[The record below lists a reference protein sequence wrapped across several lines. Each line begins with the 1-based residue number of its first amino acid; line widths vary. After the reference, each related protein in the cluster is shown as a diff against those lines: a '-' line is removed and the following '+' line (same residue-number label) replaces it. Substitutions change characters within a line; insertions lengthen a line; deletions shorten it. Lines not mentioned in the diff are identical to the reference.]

1 MKEETYTQAFERL
14 QKIVSQIE
22 SGELEIDQLADM
34 IKEAN
39 KLIAFCNDK
48 LTKAD
53 QEILK
58 NYHRKRNKCNYL
70 LLFLQSI
77 ITIRKK

>member
-53 QEILK
+53 QEI
-58 NYHRKRNKCNYL
+58 
-70 LLFLQSI
+70 
-77 ITIRKK
+77 KKLSQEKE

>member
-39 KLIAFCNDK
+39 KLITFCNDK

-53 QEILK
+53 QEI
-58 NYHRKRNKCNYL
+58 
-70 LLFLQSI
+70 
-77 ITIRKK
+77 KKLSQEKE

>member
-22 SGELEIDQLADM
+22 SGELVIDQLADM

-53 QEILK
+53 QEI
-58 NYHRKRNKCNYL
+58 
-70 LLFLQSI
+70 
-77 ITIRKK
+77 KKLSQEKE

>member
-1 MKEETYTQAFERL
+1 MKTESYSQALERL

-22 SGELEIDQLADM
+22 SGELEIDQLAEK

-39 KLIAFCNDK
+39 DIIAFCNEK

-53 QEILK
+53 EEIKKLSQEK
-58 NYHRKRNKCNYL
+58 
-70 LLFLQSI
+70 Q
-77 ITIRKK
+77 

>member
-53 QEILK
+53 QEI
-58 NYHRKRNKCNYL
+58 
-70 LLFLQSI
+70 
-77 ITIRKK
+77 KKLSQKKE

>member
-1 MKEETYTQAFERL
+1 MKEETYTQAFDRL

-22 SGELEIDQLADM
+22 SGELDIDQLADM

-53 QEILK
+53 EEIKKLSQESS
-58 NYHRKRNKCNYL
+58 N
-70 LLFLQSI
+70 S
-77 ITIRKK
+77 

>member
-53 QEILK
+53 QEV
-58 NYHRKRNKCNYL
+58 
-70 LLFLQSI
+70 
-77 ITIRKK
+77 KKLSQEKE

>member
-22 SGELEIDQLADM
+22 SGDLEIDQLADM

-53 QEILK
+53 QEI
-58 NYHRKRNKCNYL
+58 
-70 LLFLQSI
+70 
-77 ITIRKK
+77 KKLSQEKE